1 MTRVLEYSRKYVTV
15 FNSESLFFTTFILDT
30 HCRLFD
36 AILTQAC
43 SLICPSYRRTLL
55 LIRLFISV
63 TRHVINVIVD
73 KVNTMLIFV
82 SMEGPP
88 MSSFEATAYVKS
100 WLAAGRHAAADM
112 GKTKI
117 SWFFYVGCYDVQH
130 PCFYLYSSRRA
141 HKRVAPAG
149 RAQSLYAVRYR
160 AMKE

>member
-100 WLAAGRHAAADM
+100 WLAAGRHAATDI

-117 SWFFYVGCYDVQH
+117 SWFFYVGCYDNLNIMSKYRH
-130 PCFYLYSSRRA
+130 LGLG
-141 HKRVAPAG
+141 AG
-149 RAQSLYAVRYR
+149 VVIKNL
-160 AMKE
+160 